1 MTEYFRIF
9 LAKKVFRASLF
20 FQLISKCFKKS
31 LGSIVVQLKVK
42 FCPSTRLSLVLMFN
56 DMSKYVYVEKLVCKQ
71 LAYISWI
78 LYTTSSKNW
87 SRVSVGVAAA
97 FTQITEM
104 TSITAA
110 ESLMLG
116 VDDSQLKF

>member
-20 FQLISKCFKKS
+20 FQLLSKYFKKS

-56 DMSKYVYVEKLVCKQ
+56 DMSKYVYVEKLICKQ

-87 SRVSVGVAAA
+87 SSVFVGVAAA

-104 TSITAA
+104 RSITAA

-116 VDDSQLKF
+116 VDDS